1 MKEYKKYNDI
11 PEKYRFDLDYLL
23 DNKSIEKNIEKYLK
37 LIEKEVEEKDSK
49 YNSAESY
56 LSHIKQS
63 EKASVLGNKI
73 FNYIS
78 NNISVN
84 IISPEFN
91 KIQDE
96 LEFKLFEFNKRL
108 GSETNRFFD
117 NEKKLREW
125 TKLPSFKNYKKDI
138 IFVLDGKKHKLSN
151 PIEEFIKKISRAEI
165 SASDVFTILS
175 NSELNYKE
183 AISKTGKKTKITL
196 ANRIPLLKSSDE
208 EIRKSTFNNWNNA
221 QLQHKGT
228 FANLLY
234 QHFKNISTWSLERK
248 YDSSIQALMEEDQ
261 VDDKLLKTLY
271 KSVQDNNNKFQR
283 FYSLKKKFFEIKFK
297 KPMKPWDNILPLV
310 NVETDYTI
318 EEMQKEVYK
327 SLKPMGKEYQDKIKE
342 MFDNRW
348 VDYFSVENKRSG
360 AYSIGGSY
368 GLDKKYILMN
378 FDGSI
383 RSVATLAHE
392 AGHSMHSYFSDK
404 EQPINLASYPIFLA
418 EIASIFN
425 ELMLQDYLLNKTKDE
440 KLKFH
445 LLSEAIEDFE
455 GTVRRQTMWS
465 NYEYDLYNLIDE
477 GKSISTFDEIKK
489 VYAENAKKYA
499 LKKNQKF
506 DKDASVIASVTV
518 PHFYYDFYVY
528 KYAIGFIVANSF
540 FQKYKKEGSNALE
553 NYINKF
559 LKAGG
564 RDWPVQILKDA
575 GIDLHDPNIYNQAFD
590 ILKLKIDE
598 YEKIGNKLFKNKKI
612 KTNKK

>member
-1 MKEYKKYNDI
+1 MKEYKKYSDI
-11 PEKYRFDLDYLL
+11 PKEYRFDLDYLL
-23 DNKSIEKNIEKYLK
+23 EGNKIEDLISKYFD
-37 LIEKEVEEKDSK
+37 LIEIDIAEKDSK
-49 YNSAESY
+49 YESSVSY
-56 LSHIKQS
+56 LNHIKNS
-63 EKASVLGNKI
+63 EVANILANKI

-84 IISPEFN
+84 VVSQEFN
-91 KIQDE
+91 KLQDD

-125 TKLPSFKNYKKDI
+125 VNLPTFKNYKKDI
-138 IFVLDGKKHKLSN
+138 IFVLDGKKHKLPN
-151 PIEEFIKKISRAEI
+151 QIEEFIKKISRAEI
-165 SASDVFTILS
+165 SASDVFSILY

-183 AISKTGKKTKITL
+183 AISKNGKKTKITL
-196 ANRIPLLKSSDE
+196 ANRTSLLKSKDE
-208 EIRKSTFNNWNNA
+208 SIRKSTFNNWNDA
-221 QLQHKGT
+221 YLQHKGT

-234 QHFKNISTWSLERK
+234 QHFKNISTWSFERN
-248 YDSSIQALMEEDQ
+248 YSSSIEALIDEDQ
-261 VDDKLLKTLY
+261 VDKNLLTTLY
-271 KSVQDNNNKFQR
+271 DSVQSNNHHFQR
-283 FYSLKKKFFEIKFK
+283 FYNLKKSFFVSKFN
-297 KPMKPWDNILPLV
+297 KPMKPWDSMLPLV
-310 NVETDYTI
+310 DANVDYTI
-318 EEMQKEVYK
+318 EEMQKKVHK
-327 SLKPMGKEYQDKIKE
+327 SLRPMGQEYQDKVKE
-342 MFDNRW
+342 MFDDRW
-348 VDYFSVENKRSG
+348 IDYIPVDNKRSG

-392 AGHSMHSYFSDK
+392 IGHSMHSYFSDN

-425 ELMLQDYLLNKTKDE
+425 ELMLQDYLLSNTKDE

-477 GKSISTFDEIKK
+477 GKSLSTFDAIKE
-489 VYAENAKKYA
+489 VYAKNAKKYEI
-499 LKKNQKF
+499 KKNQKF
-506 DKDASVIASVTV
+506 DKDSQLITSVIV

-528 KYAIGFIVANSF
+528 KYSIGFIVANTF
-540 FQKYKKEGSNALE
+540 FQKYKKNGLIALE

-564 RDWPVQILKDA
+564 SDWPADLLKDA
-575 GIDLHDPNIYNQAFD
+575 GIDLYDSHIYNEAFNV
-590 ILKLKIDE
+590 LQEKIDE
-598 YEKIGNKLFKNKKI
+598 YEKIGKKLFKRK
-612 KTNKK
+612 

>member
-1 MKEYKKYNDI
+1 M
-11 PEKYRFDLDYLL
+11 
-23 DNKSIEKNIEKYLK
+23 
-37 LIEKEVEEKDSK
+37 
-49 YNSAESY
+49 
-56 LSHIKQS
+56 
-63 EKASVLGNKI
+63 
-73 FNYIS
+73 
-78 NNISVN
+78 
-84 IISPEFN
+84 
-91 KIQDE
+91 
-96 LEFKLFEFNKRL
+96 
-108 GSETNRFFD
+108 
-117 NEKKLREW
+117 
-125 TKLPSFKNYKKDI
+125 
-138 IFVLDGKKHKLSN
+138 DGKKHKLSN

-175 NSELNYKE
+175 NSELNYKD

-553 NYINKF
+553 NYI
-559 LKAGG
+559 GEET
-564 RDWPVQILKDA
+564 D
-575 GIDLHDPNIYNQAFD
+575 
-590 ILKLKIDE
+590 
-598 YEKIGNKLFKNKKI
+598 
-612 KTNKK
+612 

>member
-1 MKEYKKYNDI
+1 MKEYKKYGDI
-11 PEKYRFDLDYLL
+11 PEKYKFDLDYLL
-23 DNKSIEKNIEKYLK
+23 ENKSIEKNIEKYLN
-37 LIEKEVEEKDSK
+37 LIEKEIEEKDSK
-49 YNSAESY
+49 YESAESY
-56 LSHIKQS
+56 LKHIKYT
-63 EKASVLGNKI
+63 EKTSILANKI

-84 IISPEFN
+84 VISPEFN
-91 KIQDE
+91 KLQDD

-125 TKLPSFKNYKKDI
+125 VQLPSFKNYKKDI
-138 IFVLDGKKHKLSN
+138 IFVLDGKKHKLPN
-151 PIEEFIKKISRAEI
+151 KIEEFIKKISRAEI
-165 SASDVFTILS
+165 SASDVFSILS

-183 AISKTGKKTKITL
+183 AVSKTGKKIKITL
-196 ANRIPLLKSSDE
+196 ANRISLLKSNDE
-208 EIRKSTFNNWNNA
+208 SIRKTTFTNWNNA
-221 QLQHKGT
+221 HLQHKGT

-248 YDSSIQALMEEDQ
+248 YESSVQALMDEDQ
-261 VDDKLLKTLY
+261 VNEKLLQILY
-271 KSVQDNNNKFQR
+271 KSVQDNNHNFQR
-283 FYSLKKKFFEIKFK
+283 FYSLKKKFFEAKFK
-297 KPMKPWDNILPLV
+297 KPMQVWDSVLPLV
-310 NVETDYTI
+310 NVEVDYSI
-318 EEMQKEVYK
+318 EEMQKDVYK

-342 MFDNRW
+342 MFDDRW
-348 VDYFSVENKRSG
+348 VDYFSVQNKRSG
-360 AYSIGGSY
+360 AYSIGGSF

-392 AGHSMHSYFSDK
+392 AGHSMHSYFSDN

-425 ELMLQDYLLNKTKDE
+425 ELMLQDYLLENTKDE

-465 NYEYDLYNLIDE
+465 NYEYDLYNLIDQ
-477 GKSISTFDEIKK
+477 GKPISTFDEIKK
-489 VYAENAKKYA
+489 VYAENAKKYS

-506 DKDASVIASVTV
+506 DKDSQLIAAVTV

-540 FQKYKKEGSNALE
+540 FQKYKKEGRDVLE

-564 RDWPVQILKDA
+564 RDWPAKILNDA
-575 GIDLHDPNIYNQAFD
+575 GINLYDPNIYNQAFD
-590 ILKLKIDE
+590 ILKSKIDE
-598 YEKIGNKLFKNKKI
+598 YEKIGKKLFKNGK
-612 KTNKK
+612 